1 MDPLCVP
8 AVPEDAAT
16 LLDMMRDYYPIEG
29 ASFRPEVQGP
39 ALRSL
44 LADPALGRVFL
55 VRHGAEIAGYVVLT
69 FDYGLEAGGRE
80 MFIDELFLVERFR
93 GRGLGARVL
102 EFVSQVCRDLGG
114 RALHLAVGLENARAR
129 RAYEKHGF
137 AATRREM
144 MTLSLVD

>member
-1 MDPLCVP
+1 MP
-8 AVPEDAAT
+8 AVPEDAAII
-16 LLDMMRDYYPIEG
+16 LDMMRDYYPIEG
-29 ASFRPEVQGP
+29 ASFRPEVQGK
-39 ALRSL
+39 ALRGL

-55 VRHGAEIAGYVVLT
+55 VRHGAEIAGYIVLT

-93 GRGLGARVL
+93 GQGIGARVL
-102 EFVSQVCRDLGG
+102 AFVSRVCRDLGG

-137 AATRREM
+137 LRTGREM
-144 MTLSLVD
+144 MTLPLVD